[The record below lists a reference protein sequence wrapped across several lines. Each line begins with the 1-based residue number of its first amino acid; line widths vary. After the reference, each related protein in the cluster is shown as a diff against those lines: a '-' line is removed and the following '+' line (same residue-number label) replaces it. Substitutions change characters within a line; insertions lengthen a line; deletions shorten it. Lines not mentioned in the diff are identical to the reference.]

1 LERLNDKKSHSARP
15 YDRQLAHYKWKL
27 KLRLIPAILED
38 GDEEGA
44 KVCQQE
50 ADDIKA
56 AYEFWRKEA
65 LMKAPVM
72 ADQFGHASAIANL
85 V

>member
-1 LERLNDKKSHSARP
+1 LVHFA
-15 YDRQLAHYKWKL
+15 WKL

-38 GDEEGA
+38 GDKEGA

-56 AYEFWRKEA
+56 AYKLQRKEA
-65 LMKAPVM
+65 LMKAPIM
-72 ADQFGHASAIANL
+72 ANQFSCTLAIANS